1 MTSRACVPSLT
12 NAQCE
17 GVSSVNL
24 TLQPEAED
32 RIGAKIR
39 EMHLFTRGHCFHKM
53 IANKLV
59 TMLTGIIIMKKQ
71 ASKKA
76 KGRGRT
82 GSTSVSFVNSVL
94 KRELIIILFIQHTV
108 APKMAV

>member
-1 MTSRACVPSLT
+1 
-12 NAQCE
+12 
-17 GVSSVNL
+17 
-24 TLQPEAED
+24 
-32 RIGAKIR
+32 
-39 EMHLFTRGHCFHKM
+39 
-53 IANKLV
+53 
-59 TMLTGIIIMKKQ
+59 MKKQ

-108 APKMAV
+108 APKMAI